1 MNPNDDILSNKYRTP
16 SDICYLRCHFYTNYL
31 HKSYGIDLFNSDIA
45 QHDGQINSEGQQMK
59 KGTLYL
65 IATPIGN
72 LEDTTFRAINT
83 LKKVNVIAAED
94 TRHSKKL
101 LQHFLINTPMI
112 SLHAF
117 NEAGRVKQLIAQ
129 LENGE
134 SIGII
139 SDAGTPLISDPGY
152 PLVQAAHAA
161 KISIVPIPGACAAIT
176 ALCASG
182 LPTDR
187 FIFEGFLP
195 AKSSARLHRLDD
207 LKSEQRT
214 LVFYESPHRIIEM
227 LQDLVKIFG
236 PDRLATIGRELTKQF
251 ETIRQDKL
259 IVLLEWIQKH
269 SEQQL
274 GEFVVIIAGSEI
286 EATASEQEIEKIL
299 LILLSEL
306 HTKQA
311 ASLCAKITGRKKNE
325 LYELA
330 LKLSEK

>member
-1 MNPNDDILSNKYRTP
+1 
-16 SDICYLRCHFYTNYL
+16 
-31 HKSYGIDLFNSDIA
+31 
-45 QHDGQINSEGQQMK
+45 MK

-72 LEDTTFRAINT
+72 LEDMTFRAINT
-83 LKKVNVIAAED
+83 LKKVDVVAAED

-101 LQHFLINTPMI
+101 LQHFNISTPMI

-129 LENGE
+129 LEEGQ

-152 PLVQAAHAA
+152 PLVHAAHAA
-161 KISIVPIPGACAAIT
+161 NIAVVPIPGACAAIT

-195 AKSSARLHRLDD
+195 AKKTARLHRLEE
-207 LKSEQRT
+207 LLIEQRT
-214 LVFYESPHRIIEM
+214 LVFYESPHRIIDM
-227 LQDLVKIFG
+227 LTDLLSVFG
-236 PDRLATIGRELTKQF
+236 PDRLATIARELTKQF
-251 ETIRQDKL
+251 ETIRQNN
-259 IVLLEWIQKH
+259 ISTLLEWTKEN

-274 GEFVVIIAGSEI
+274 GEFVVIVAGTEI
-286 EATASEQEIEKIL
+286 ETTKSDQEVEKIL

-311 ASLCAKITGRKKNE
+311 ASLCSKITGKKKNE

>member
-1 MNPNDDILSNKYRTP
+1 
-16 SDICYLRCHFYTNYL
+16 
-31 HKSYGIDLFNSDIA
+31 
-45 QHDGQINSEGQQMK
+45 MK

-72 LEDTTFRAINT
+72 LEDMTFRAINT
-83 LKKVNVIAAED
+83 LKKVDLVAAED

-101 LQHFLINTPMI
+101 LQHFNISTPMI

-129 LENGE
+129 LEEGK

-152 PLVQAAHAA
+152 PLVHAAHAA
-161 KISIVPIPGACAAIT
+161 KIPVAPIPGACAAIT

-195 AKSSARLHRLDD
+195 AKKSARLNRLEK
-207 LKSEQRT
+207 LLIEQRS
-214 LVFYESPHRIIEM
+214 LVFYESPHRIIDM
-227 LQDLVKIFG
+227 LTDLLSVFG
-236 PDRLATIGRELTKQF
+236 PDRLATIARELTKQF
-251 ETIRQDKL
+251 ETIRQDN
-259 IVLLEWIQKH
+259 ISTLLEWTKENP
-269 SEQQL
+269 EQQL
-274 GEFVVIIAGSEI
+274 GEFVVIVAGTEI
-286 EATASEQEIEKIL
+286 ETTTSDQEVEKIL

-311 ASLCAKITGRKKNE
+311 ASLCSKITGKKKNE

>member
-1 MNPNDDILSNKYRTP
+1 
-16 SDICYLRCHFYTNYL
+16 
-31 HKSYGIDLFNSDIA
+31 
-45 QHDGQINSEGQQMK
+45 MK

-72 LEDTTFRAINT
+72 LEDITYRAINT
-83 LKKVNVIAAED
+83 LKKVEVVAAED
-94 TRHSKKL
+94 TRHSSKL
-101 LQHFLINTPMI
+101 LQHFQINTPMI

-117 NEAGRVKQLIAQ
+117 NEAGRVNQIISQ
-129 LENGE
+129 LEEGK
-134 SIGII
+134 SVGVI

-152 PLVQAAHAA
+152 PLVHAAHAA
-161 KISIVPIPGACAAIT
+161 NIPVVPIPGACAAIT

-195 AKSSARLHRLDD
+195 AKKTARVHRLEE
-207 LKSEQRT
+207 LRTEQKT
-214 LVFYESPHRIIEM
+214 LVFYESPHRIIDM
-227 LQDLVKIFG
+227 LSDLISVFG
-236 PDRLATIGRELTKQF
+236 PDRSATIARELTKHF
-251 ETIRQDKL
+251 ETIRLEKL
-259 IVLLEWIQKH
+259 QVLFDWIINNA
-269 SEQQL
+269 EQQL
-274 GEFVVIIAGSEI
+274 GEFVVVVAGSEVQ
-286 EATASEQEIEKIL
+286 TTSSEQEVEKTL

-311 ASLCAKITGRKKNE
+311 ASLCSKITGRKKNE